1 MLNLPDGKIYNFF
14 IDDNVFFFTD
24 IYKKNCKS
32 IFDHFYLENLRKIHQ
47 KYGTLFTLNCFRHN
61 HHEPDFDISL
71 FPDKYRSE
79 FEDNANWLRLAFHA
93 DSEQPPYPYGKAYPE
108 KLPEHYLR
116 FKEEIIR
123 IAGERTFIAPVI
135 IHCFDVDDCGR
146 KFLRENGMKCFAV
159 RQAEKYTFDPG
170 FDQLE
175 MAVDMFLNLY
185 YSDLEQMKKD
195 LAQKIAANQQ
205 KILIGSHEQYAYSH
219 YRKYIPEYFD
229 GVDAVCRMLAEN
241 NYKSVYYSE
250 CVINTAEEDKI

>member
-1 MLNLPDGKIYNFF
+1 MLNLPDGKLYNFF

-61 HHEPDFDISL
+61 RHEPDFDISL

-79 FEDNANWLRLAFHA
+79 FEDNARWLRLAFHA

-108 KLPEHYLR
+108 KLAEHYLR
-116 FKEEIIR
+116 FAEEIIR
-123 IAGERTFIAPVI
+123 IAGEKCFIAPVI
-135 IHCFDVDDCGR
+135 IHCFDVDDRGR
-146 KFLRENGMKCFAV
+146 KFLRKNGMKCFAV
-159 RQAEKYTFDPG
+159 RDAQSYTFNPN

-185 YSDLEQMKKD
+185 YSDLEQMKRSSKPSTRRFRTSFSRRSVS
-195 LAQKIAANQQ
+195 APRSRSSSPKRSSVARARPFTSSTTVN
-205 KILIGSHEQYAYSH
+205 
-219 YRKYIPEYFD
+219 YINFQ
-229 GVDAVCRMLAEN
+229 
-241 NYKSVYYSE
+241 
-250 CVINTAEEDKI
+250 EELPCLQNS